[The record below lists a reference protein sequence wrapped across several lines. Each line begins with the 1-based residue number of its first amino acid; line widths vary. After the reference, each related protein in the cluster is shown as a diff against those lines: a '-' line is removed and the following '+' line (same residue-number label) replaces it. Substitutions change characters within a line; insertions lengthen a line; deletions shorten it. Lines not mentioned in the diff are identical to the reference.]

1 MRPGGRSAKVRSA
14 VMAAT
19 LELLAESGTGK
30 PSIAEVAARAGV
42 HETSIYR
49 RWKTSERLILD
60 AMVGYSAEL
69 LKTPDTG
76 SVRGDLVALGQE
88 LVDYGI
94 SPLGEALMRTL
105 AASVDD
111 SEFALTRSQFWA
123 ARHDECR
130 IVVERAAARGELPA
144 SIDSRMLLETFI
156 APIHFR
162 LLMTREAMDTP
173 FLELTA
179 DIAVA
184 GITAVQSS

>member
-1 MRPGGRSAKVRSA
+1 
-14 VMAAT
+14 MAAT
-19 LELLAESGTGK
+19 LELLTESGSGK

-88 LVDYGI
+88 LVDYGS

-105 AASVDD
+105 AANVDD
-111 SEFALTRSQFWA
+111 SESALTRSQFWT

-162 LLMTREAMDTP
+162 LLMTREAVDTP
-173 FLELTA
+173 FLELIA

-184 GITAVQSS
+184 GVRAVRSN